1 MFKMGLHD
9 PFGYLNTN
17 YDQKKG
23 RDHSR
28 PLKVENCLDLLACK
42 WHATYHWK

>member
-9 PFGYLNTN
+9 PFGYLKNIS

-23 RDHSR
+23 RESNYQLTHDH
-28 PLKVENCLDLLACK
+28 
-42 WHATYHWK
+42 